1 MKWSK
6 PGWKIKMT
14 PIKPMTKAPI
24 VKKLKFS
31 FSSRSENKTANIG
44 EHITKVVNSGREIL
58 PSAVN
63 AINGKGRKSKPL
75 IIVIK

>member
-1 MKWSK
+1 
-6 PGWKIKMT
+6 MT
-14 PIKPMTKAPI
+14 PIKPRTKAPI

-31 FSSRSENKTANIG
+31 FSTRSENKTANTG

-63 AINGKGRKSKPL
+63 AIKGKGTKSIPL
-75 IIVIK
+75 TIAMK

>member
-1 MKWSK
+1 
-6 PGWKIKMT
+6 MT
-14 PIKPMTKAPI
+14 PIKPRTKAPI

-31 FSSRSENKTANIG
+31 LSTRSENKTANTG

-63 AINGKGRKSKPL
+63 AIKGKGRKSTPL
-75 IIVIK
+75 TIIIK

>member
-1 MKWSK
+1 
-6 PGWKIKMT
+6 MT
-14 PIKPMTKAPI
+14 PIKPITKAPI

-63 AINGKGRKSKPL
+63 AINGKGRKNKPL